1 MGRALWHNEIST
13 MNKEKLTSLL
23 HCLVVKRWQIVAL
36 ASGLAVSLLSFV
48 PNIFIQSTVLVVLI
62 PFFLSVM
69 KIPKKQAYTAGLIFF
84 AVWILPTTYW
94 YYGFMP
100 WWLAVLA
107 SVGYVTL
114 IANLFHFM
122 NIKRRTLAL
131 MLMCIAWAAFTYVRL
146 RLPVTEDWWL
156 PHLGYAAWSNPAVL
170 WFGKLWGE
178 ASIELLILLSNAAI
192 ALLIWKRRYLLGFT
206 LGGVLT
212 VGFLLAGL
220 AVTQQ
225 SPATPV
231 TLTALQQSVLGGI
244 DTAATDKDV
253 TVLMQKT
260 KDAVKESQKRA
271 GEELNFEGKM
281 KVLEILAERN
291 FRIDFSGGDPLY
303 YDDDFEIVRQAVT
316 LLPPQNISV
325 SMTGSGY
332 IDDERTKILKSVDA
346 IELTLDNVFEYRNPF
361 RPRGY
366 NVSSATML
374 KKCVDVGINVR
385 AVTTLHQYSIF
396 CQNLEEVYGWL
407 CDNGVQEWSVIKFCP
422 VGRAMKFA
430 QSMPS
435 DNDYLEAVNTLKKFN
450 GYTKIVFQHSLE
462 VLEGRKKCHA
472 AMDFDIQIHYPV

>member
-1 MGRALWHNEIST
+1 

-192 ALLIWKRRYLLGFT
+192 ALLIWKRRYLSGFT

-260 KDAVKESQKRA
+260 KDALAGIDKTALPIVVVWPENKIPPAEQGRIGEFAKQNNIALAYHTTETTQDNKAYKKVNVVNSHGNIVLTNYKLHIAPGEIATAKYSKTSTDLYGIPFSAYVCYDLHYPDAVTRMAGVSLVVVPLNDAAFGSLQKTFHAADIALRAAQANTNIVVSSTTGPTMYVTRDGVVKER
-271 GEELNFEGKM
+271 L
-281 KVLEILAERN
+281 
-291 FRIDFSGGDPLY
+291 P
-303 YDDDFEIVRQAVT
+303 YDQNGT
-316 LLPPQNISV
+316 L
-325 SMTGSGY
+325 
-332 IDDERTKILKSVDA
+332 
-346 IELTLDNVFEYRNPF
+346 
-361 RPRGY
+361 
-366 NVSSATML
+366 
-374 KKCVDVGINVR
+374 
-385 AVTTLHQYSIF
+385 
-396 CQNLEEVYGWL
+396 
-407 CDNGVQEWSVIKFCP
+407 VI
-422 VGRAMKFA
+422 
-430 QSMPS
+430 Q
-435 DNDYLEAVNTLKKFN
+435 
-450 GYTKIVFQHSLE
+450 
-462 VLEGRKKCHA
+462 
-472 AMDFDIQIHYPV
+472 